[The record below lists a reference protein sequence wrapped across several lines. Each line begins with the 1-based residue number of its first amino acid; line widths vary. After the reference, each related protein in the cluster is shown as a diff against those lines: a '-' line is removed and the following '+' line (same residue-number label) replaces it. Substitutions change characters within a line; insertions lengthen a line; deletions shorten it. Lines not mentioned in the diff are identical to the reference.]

1 MEPASLTSLDS
12 WLFTTNI
19 QTHSSLRSYNL
30 HSPFSPT
37 IFFQIGVYLRPLKA
51 WLPKYTHFVKCYLER
66 FASNS
71 DPEKWTTNVAQRKKH
86 LKRDFNNTWHC
97 FVNDVTKHVFLNAEG
112 LQTLILGIFT
122 AKMLPKQCKS
132 LICLEWLEMWF
143 ILLAISLINIHWL
156 IFTDSYIM

>member
-1 MEPASLTSLDS
+1 M
-12 WLFTTNI
+12 
-19 QTHSSLRSYNL
+19 
-30 HSPFSPT
+30 
-37 IFFQIGVYLRPLKA
+37 A

-86 LKRDFNNTWHC
+86 LKRDFNNTWHS
-97 FVNDVTKHVFLNAEG
+97 FVNDVTKHVFLNGEG

-132 LICLEWLEMWF
+132 LICILWLEMRF
-143 ILLAISLINIHWL
+143 IFFAISLINKSRDPFPFIYRLLYNVNTHTRTLL
-156 IFTDSYIM
+156 IASEKYLNELEMYLKELDLGG